1 MDAIPL
7 NLLDLAA
14 LCILLI
20 SAIIAFFR
28 GFVHEVLSIAAWV
41 GAALAA
47 LYGMPYLRPLANEWI
62 PIAWAAD
69 AAAAIAIFLVVLL
82 ALSLMTNAISKQ
94 VQDSALNAL
103 DRSLGVLFGLA
114 RGAFIIAVGFVVI
127 GWMFPKD
134 DERPA
139 WVTEARGLPLMESG
153 AEVIRAMIPQDL
165 LDDKKEDVRAATREA
180 EEKARK
186 AVVDE
191 TFKRLVQ
198 PKPEAQ
204 PAPKDSAKPSYDAEQ
219 RDEMQRLIESTTGN

>member
-14 LCILLI
+14 LGILLI
-20 SAIIAFFR
+20 SALIAFFR

-47 LYGMPYLRPLANEWI
+47 LYGLPYLRPVANDWI

-82 ALSLMTNAISKQ
+82 ALSLATNAISKQ

-114 RGAFIIAVGFVVI
+114 RGAFVIAVAFVVLT
-127 GWMFPKD
+127 WMFPARD
-134 DERPA
+134 DRPS
-139 WVTEARGLPLMESG
+139 WVAEARGLPLMESG
-153 AEVIRAMIPQDL
+153 AEMVRALVPQDL
-165 LDDKKEDVRAATREA
+165 LDDKKDEVRAAARAA

-191 TFKRLVQ
+191 TFNRLVQ
-198 PKPEAQ
+198 PKPEAD
-204 PAPKDSAKPSYDAEQ
+204 PATEDTAEPGYDDEQ
-219 RDEMQRLIESTTGN
+219 RDEMQRLIESATGN